1 MKLHVFLLFS
11 AILCVFA
18 ELPKIR
24 FEYKYS
30 FKGPHLVQ
38 KDRTV
43 PFWEYNGDA
52 IASDDNIRITPSL
65 RSKKGSVWTKT
76 PANYEHWSIEVVF
89 KVTGRGRVGADG
101 LAVWFTEMKGIE
113 GPVFGS
119 NDYWKGLAVFFDS
132 FDNDGQNNPNSA
144 HNNPY
149 IMAMNND
156 GTKQYEH
163 QNDGINQ
170 QMGGCMRDFRN
181 KPFPIRAKI
190 EYYQKVL
197 TVFFNSGLTNNKD
210 DFELCLRAENV
221 ELPKS
226 GYFGVSAATGG
237 LADDHDVLAFLTHSL
252 TPPGQN
258 VGTKIDDVEKAKYD
272 KEFDQYYE
280 QLEKQKKEY
289 AEQHPDKAGQQH
301 ENMENAYENQADR
314 ELRMIFEGQNFIH
327 QTLRELGKRF
337 DELLG
342 RQEMVLSKV
351 SQMSPGGGVQVPQGG
366 GQQQGGGGVP
376 MIDTI
381 KRHEVDR
388 VLNTQNEII
397 QEAKQIRNI
406 VNDVQQR
413 ANYIQSNLGQGGQV
427 QQGGGGGNA
436 GGANAQMQLAMHE
449 VQENLRA
456 VKTDVSHML
465 NRPQGQGGCPVPPP
479 CLSST
484 VFFIAIALQCALII
498 GYMVYRQNKENQAK
512 KFF

>member
-43 PFWEYNGDA
+43 PFWEYNG
-52 IASDDNIRITPSL
+52 
-65 RSKKGSVWTKT
+65 GSVWTKT

-163 QNDGINQ
+163 QK
-170 QMGGCMRDFRN
+170 N

-272 KEFDQYYE
+272 KEFDQ
-280 QLEKQKKEY
+280 Y

>member
-1 MKLHVFLLFS
+1 MKVCVFLLFS
-11 AILCVFA
+11 AIICVNA

-30 FKGPHLVQ
+30 FKGPHIVQ
-38 KDRTV
+38 KDRSV
-43 PFWEYNGDA
+43 PFWEYQGDA

-65 RSKKGSVWTKT
+65 RSKKGSVWTKSA
-76 PANYEHWSIEVVF
+76 ANFENWSVEVVF

-132 FDNDGQNNPNSA
+132 FDNDGQAGSDPSRGI

-149 IMAMNND
+149 IMAMVND

-170 QMGGCMRDFRN
+170 QLGGCMRDFRN

-190 EYYQKVL
+190 EYYQHVL

-221 ELPKS
+221 ILPKS

-252 TPPGQN
+252 VPPGQK
-258 VGTKIDDVEKAKYD
+258 VESRIDETEKAKFD

-289 AEQHPDKAGQQH
+289 QQQHPDKQEH
-301 ENMENAYENQADR
+301 FENPENAYENQADR

-327 QTLRELGKRF
+327 QTLKELGKRF

-342 RQEMVLSKV
+342 RQELVLSRV
-351 SQMSPGGGVQVPQGG
+351 SQMSQGGVAVPQGG
-366 GQQQGGGGVP
+366 AQQGGAVP

-388 VLNTQNEII
+388 VLNTQNELI
-397 QEAKQIRNI
+397 QEARQIRNI

-413 ANYIQSNLGQGGQV
+413 ANIIQNSMGQGGQQV
-427 QQGGGGGNA
+427 QHGGGA
-436 GGANAQMQLAMHE
+436 GGGVNPQMALVMHE
-449 VQENLRA
+449 LQENLRL
-456 VKTDVSHML
+456 VKTDVAHML
-465 NRPQGQGGCPVPPP
+465 NRPQGAGGCPLPPP
-479 CLSST
+479 CLSSS
-484 VFFIAIALQCALII
+484 VFFVAIAIQLAILI